1 MALHQCA
8 TWAGAVCA
16 AVLSYSAPVQAEDT
30 KPNIV
35 VILADDL
42 GNADLGYRGSDIRTP
57 NIDELAQRGVRL
69 ESFYGMP
76 VCTPARA
83 RADDRPLS
91 HAVRPADAGH
101 LPEPHLRPADRR
113 ADAAAGA

>member
-1 MALHQCA
+1 MRAHLFLSLVA
-8 TWAGAVCA
+8 AFLLGAGGVAWAA
-16 AVLSYSAPVQAEDT
+16 DT

-57 NIDELAQRGVRL
+57 NIDMLASDGVRL

-76 VCTPARA
+76 VCTPSR
-83 RADDRPLS
+83 LS
-91 HAVRPADAGH
+91 
-101 LPEPHLRPADRR
+101 
-113 ADAAAGA
+113 